1 MDKAQF
7 LIEQAYVERKEG
19 NPSLALDLY
28 QNAAEALRPLDE
40 PLRLAHTIR
49 HIADIQRGLN
59 LSEQAHTNYAEAL
72 AIYRAQPLTSKLD
85 LANTL
90 RGFALLSQS
99 IGDIPAA
106 SSMWTEA
113 RELYRAVA
121 VQAGVEEADRRLT
134 MMSTDR

>member
-7 LIEQAYVERKEG
+7 LIEQAYVERKES

-72 AIYRAQPLTSKLD
+72 AIYRAQPLTSRLTSRTPCVALRFFRRASVTSPLPAVCGRKR
-85 LANTL
+85 ANSI
-90 RGFALLSQS
+90 AQS
-99 IGDIPAA
+99 RCRQASKKQIAA
-106 SSMWTEA
+106 S
-113 RELYRAVA
+113 R
-121 VQAGVEEADRRLT
+121 
-134 MMSTDR
+134 